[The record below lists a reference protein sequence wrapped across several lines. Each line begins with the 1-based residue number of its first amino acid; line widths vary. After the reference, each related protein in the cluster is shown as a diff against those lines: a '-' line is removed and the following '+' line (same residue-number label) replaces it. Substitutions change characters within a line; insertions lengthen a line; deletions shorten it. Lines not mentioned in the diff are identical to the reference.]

1 MSFTSRNEKEID
13 KLLKLAGSF
22 EEERDFQRN
31 SQYRKFKDTKMINRT
46 EGHRL
51 ISGLHEHGF
60 KNECIFWYKRIL
72 EVIVCTS
79 DEHYEIYC
87 AMSGWYVDIFEYETA
102 LEYGLKA
109 LNVSNVSEK
118 RKPYWEYKVLNSITV
133 SCVNLKRY
141 KVAKLYLKKY
151 LNLCA
156 RGYKMGARPSIDSSL
171 TKKGCYTPPV
181 ITQNRLL
188 ECCMELLTVQIRC
201 KSYSEALKTCE
212 KIKFFNLYSMNPNDI
227 LKSLESNGYKNFLPN
242 TVFQKFEE
250 KEEFKNIRVKNDFL
264 QKGSMYEQFF
274 TVAKIWMQK
283 CVMFK
288 ALDNKEM
295 LNEWIETHEFLP
307 GPFLIIEDLMNDPY
321 AEKIDVDILLC
332 ALVYTAITFA
342 ECKPIWRQ
350 LYFHKVLLWFLKD
363 RCGSS
368 DCAGVLGGHC
378 SRAFKARHWISRSM
392 KENQMDSDQV
402 MPLIQC
408 FIKTFALK
416 QKQVF
421 EIEYNKEAVASDLK
435 KGGATKAED
444 FEKECDGACQHPPY
458 MLRRPI
464 VFKHENAIVYSSI
477 GKKKMEGVLNG
488 NCTLDGAACIC
499 GGDICGE
506 SEESEDESW
515 ETCENS
521 EASETLDEPEVSET
535 SEQPFD
541 LSKVPHDLRMP
552 PLYNMLEYRNSLMI
566 MNHFKKLE

>member
-31 SQYRKFKDTKMINRT
+31 SQYRKFKDTKVINRT
-46 EGHRL
+46 ESHRL

-133 SCVNLKRY
+133 SCVNLKKY
-141 KVAKLYLKKY
+141 KVATLYLKKY

-188 ECCMELLTVQIRC
+188 ECCMELLTVQIRS
-201 KSYSEALKTCE
+201 KSYSDALKTCE
-212 KIKFFNLYSMNPNDI
+212 KIKFFNLYSMNPSDI
-227 LKSLESNGYKNFLPN
+227 LKSLESKGYKNFLPN

-250 KEEFKNIRVKNDFL
+250 KEEFKNIRVKNDFF

-274 TVAKIWMQK
+274 TVAKIWMLK

-295 LNEWIETHEFLP
+295 LKEWIETHQFLP

-321 AEKIDVDILLC
+321 AEKVDVDILLC
-332 ALVYTAITFA
+332 TLVYIAITFA
-342 ECKPIWRQ
+342 ECNPTWRQ
-350 LYFHKVLLWFLKD
+350 LYFNKVLLWFLKD
-363 RCGSS
+363 NCGTP
-368 DCAGVLGGHC
+368 DCVGQC
-378 SRAFKARHWISRSM
+378 RALFVRDWISRAM
-392 KENQMDSDQV
+392 KENQLDSDQL

-408 FIKTFALK
+408 FIKAYTLT
-416 QKQVF
+416 QKKVL
-421 EIEYNKEAVASDLK
+421 ENNKEAIATDLK
-435 KGGATKAED
+435 KKEDTKSEDD
-444 FEKECDGACQHPPY
+444 FEEECDGACKYPPNMSRHPK
-458 MLRRPI
+458 M
-464 VFKHENAIVYSSI
+464 FKHENATVISVF
-477 GKKKMEGVLNG
+477 GKKKTEALLNG

-541 LSKVPHDLRMP
+541 LRKVPHDLRFP

-566 MNHFKKLE
+566 MNHFKKLG

>member
-51 ISGLHEHGF
+51 ISGLHDHGF

-72 EVIVCTS
+72 EVIVCTG

-102 LEYGLKA
+102 LDYGLKA

-118 RKPYWEYKVLNSITV
+118 RKPYWEYKVLNSIAV

-188 ECCMELLTVQIRC
+188 ECCMELLSVQIRC

-212 KIKFFNLYSMNPNDI
+212 KIKFFNLHSMNPSDI
-227 LKSLESNGYKNFLPN
+227 LKSLESMGYKNFLPN
-242 TVFQKFEE
+242 TFFPNFEA
-250 KEEFKNIRVKNDFL
+250 KEEFKNIRENNDFF

-274 TVAKIWMQK
+274 TVARIWMQK
-283 CVMFK
+283 CVIFK

-295 LNEWIETHEFLP
+295 LQEWIETHEFVP
-307 GPFLIIEDLMNDPY
+307 GPFLIIEDLMNDPK
-321 AEKIDVDILLC
+321 AEKNDVNILLC

-342 ECKPIWRQ
+342 ECKPTWRQ
-350 LYFHKVLLWFLKD
+350 LYFRKVLLWFLKD
-363 RCGSS
+363 NCGSS
-368 DCAGVLGGHC
+368 NCLIQC
-378 SRAFKARHWISRSM
+378 SRALTARHWISRSM

-408 FIKTFALK
+408 FIKTFVPR

-421 EIEYNKEAVASDLK
+421 EIGYNKEAVASDFK
-435 KGGATKAED
+435 KRGATKSED
-444 FEKECDGACQHPPY
+444 FEEECDGACKYPPNK
-458 MLRRPI
+458 LRHPI

-477 GKKKMEGVLNG
+477 GKKKMEGFLSG
-488 NCTLDGAACIC
+488 YCSLEGAACVF
-499 GGDICGE
+499 GE

-541 LSKVPHDLRMP
+541 LSKVPHDLRLP

-566 MNHFKKLE
+566 MNHFKKLG